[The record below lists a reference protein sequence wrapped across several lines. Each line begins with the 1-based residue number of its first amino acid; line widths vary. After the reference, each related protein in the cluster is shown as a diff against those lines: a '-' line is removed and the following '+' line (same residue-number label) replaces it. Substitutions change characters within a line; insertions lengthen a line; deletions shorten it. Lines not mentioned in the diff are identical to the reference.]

1 MLHSGF
7 QTGEFLGETH
17 YCSPHLQL
25 MEEMLFHTKALSCLS
40 RLFPG
45 EVKAVIL
52 HSLPI
57 ASTWYKAET
66 HPCPESLISKD
77 CWESIFSF
85 VNTTHALLVTQEV
98 FKLIPCVQHLF
109 RQFMC
114 LRGYFPYISHKK
126 NEIMLPKCSEISHIE
141 DTKIE
146 VRPSHVFYI
155 HQMNPWVSKPAAL
168 QIFSNV

>member
-66 HPCPESLISKD
+66 HPCPESLISND

-126 NEIMLPKCSEISHIE
+126 KWDHAAKMQWNFPYKRHKNRSQSISCFLYTSNESLSFQACCTT
-141 DTKIE
+141 DL
-146 VRPSHVFYI
+146 F
-155 HQMNPWVSKPAAL
+155 
-168 QIFSNV
+168 